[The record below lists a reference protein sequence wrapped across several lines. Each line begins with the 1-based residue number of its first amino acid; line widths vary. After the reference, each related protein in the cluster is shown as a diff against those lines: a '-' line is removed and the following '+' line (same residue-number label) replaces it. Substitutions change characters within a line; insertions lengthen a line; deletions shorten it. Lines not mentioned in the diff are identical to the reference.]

1 MPRWWLVIPCLL
13 LMTLTSAPDALLI
26 NDFIV
31 RRYERHYG
39 FESSVRGPR
48 TACRLQSSTSTPGYW
63 YLEQYS
69 LDGAAYDIVQ
79 KDAAKFN
86 VKNSFATLI
95 PSLFAIILLGSNC
108 DTIGR
113 RPLLLL
119 PFIGKVARYI
129 FMLIIIARDLSD
141 GWLLVGHACEALF
154 GSVGI
159 VMLSALAFI
168 TDCTRESERT
178 RPFVIAEVIALLAR
192 VVPVLAVGLW
202 LQRFLYTVPTSVCLG
217 QYAFNNYWQVEYK
230 SYQKI
235 ISSLSFLIQVPI
247 LPDYLYRFR
256 HSKIYNNDIIKF
268 LAKNYSNH
276 EILRQRNY
284 FVRHPSEF
292 RRLLQTIGNSSLDW
306 ITNNIEIESKQRT
319 SSLENENRWISIIF
333 SSKALVQVLTNPF
346 VGQLTNRVGYSIPMF
361 SGFIIMFISTLSS
374 IALYSISI
382 PTPMLDAL

>member
-39 FESSVRGPR
+39 FESSARGQR

-217 QYAFNNYWQVEYK
+217 
-230 SYQKI
+230 
-235 ISSLSFLIQVPI
+235 LSVIGMLYVLFIQP
-247 LPDYLYRFR
+247 
-256 HSKIYNNDIIKF
+256 
-268 LAKNYSNH
+268 
-276 EILRQRNY
+276 
-284 FVRHPSEF
+284 
-292 RRLLQTIGNSSLDW
+292 
-306 ITNNIEIESKQRT
+306 ES
-319 SSLENENRWISIIF
+319 
-333 SSKALVQVLTNPF
+333 VQSV
-346 VGQLTNRVGYSIPMF
+346 
-361 SGFIIMFISTLSS
+361 
-374 IALYSISI
+374 
-382 PTPMLDAL
+382 